1 MYDLNLTVPN
11 LTSDKYSPENK
22 FLLLK
27 NYLYELN
34 ETLSLVLDDKTNGEI
49 ESLTKSVNEKDKTN
63 SEKIIALKNQS
74 IKKFED
80 LKQNILRTAEE
91 IEKEYTT
98 KIEKTKEEI
107 TLEAEGKFVA
117 NSQFGEYKNQVNSSY
132 NQLADEINSSVSK
145 TEELTDDIE
154 DFKRT
159 TNSKITQQAESI
171 VSQISESYATKN
183 EMQGLENKVDSKI
196 VQTSSSITDNFNKSL
211 SYLVDDISSVG
222 GSVKEF
228 VSELNVYIRRGE
240 LEPDV
245 YGVEIGRSDS
255 LIKARFTNDR
265 LSFYQGSSEVAY
277 ISQNNLYITRAEV
290 LDYLKIGNQ
299 SEGFFIFDTTENG
312 LEVRWS
318 NG

>member
-11 LTSDKYSPENK
+11 LTSEKYSPDNK
-22 FLLLK
+22 FMLLK

-34 ETLSLVLDDKTNGEI
+34 ETLSLVLDDKAAVEI
-49 ESLTKSVNEKDKTN
+49 QSLTNTVNEKDKTN
-63 SEKIIALKNQS
+63 AEKIIALKNQS
-74 IKKFED
+74 IKRFDD
-80 LKQNILRTAEE
+80 LKQDILRTAEE

-107 TLEAEGKFVA
+107 SLEAKSNFVA
-117 NSQFGEYKNQVNSSY
+117 VSQFGEYKNQVESAY
-132 NQLADEINSSVSK
+132 NQLADEINTSVSEI
-145 TEELTDDIE
+145 EELGNDIE

-159 TNSKITQQAESI
+159 TNSKITQQADSI
-171 VSQISESYATKN
+171 VSQISETYATKN
-183 EMQGLENKVDSKI
+183 EMQGFEDRVESKI
-196 VQTSSSITDNFNKSL
+196 VQTSSNITENFNKSF
-211 SYLVDDISSVG
+211 SYLADDISSVG

-265 LSFYQGSSEVAY
+265 LSFYQGSAEVAY

-290 LDYLKIGNQ
+290 LDYLKIGNSSQ
-299 SEGFFIFDTTENG
+299 GFFIFDATENG

-318 NG
+318 FG